1 MRKLTLYIMKRM
13 VFNFV
18 VLFTLFFLLG
28 AVIDIIVNLDEFNK
42 IAKSISKDGDMF
54 ARIYALIRV
63 AVGFEGP
70 RLFQVFSY
78 LHGVIAIGAM
88 GFTAANMFRSR
99 EFVAIMAAG
108 ISLRKI
114 SMPFIYVIVGISV
127 LALLNQEYMLPRVAP
142 LLLRNHE
149 ESGGKTV
156 SSFSVPFTPD
166 QSGALLLSP
175 SLNPETGVMEE
186 PSFLERDKNGRM
198 VRQVRALRAVWDTET
213 HSGWILEEGRA
224 VLISF
229 DESTG
234 QAATSLPVKVEFYET
249 ELSPYILTLHRY
261 GQYVGML
268 GISQLN
274 NMLNAVGSF
283 DEPMLRRHWYSRFA
297 LIALN
302 ILAMMIV
309 IPFFV
314 TKDAVVVSRQAIKC
328 GGIALT
334 ILFGGMV
341 VMLMPMEGVSAV
353 VSVFLPA
360 IVLIPIALFRAIMIR
375 T

>member
-1 MRKLTLYIMKRM
+1 MHKLTLYIMKKM

-42 IAKSISKDGDMF
+42 ISKVLSEDGNF
-54 ARIYALIRV
+54 ANRIFVLIRV
-63 AVGFEGP
+63 AIGFEGP
-70 RLFQVFSY
+70 RLFQVFAY

-88 GFTAANMFRSR
+88 GFTAASMLRSR

-108 ISLRKI
+108 ISLRRVAI
-114 SMPFIYVIVGISV
+114 PFIYVIAGISV
-127 LALLNQEYMLPRVAP
+127 LALLNQEYLLPKVAP
-142 LLLRNHE
+142 LLLRNHQ

-156 SSFSVPFTPD
+156 SSFSIPFTPD

-175 SLNPETGVMEE
+175 SLNPETGVMTE
-186 PSFLERDKNGRM
+186 PSFLERDEKGRM
-198 VRQVRALRAVWDTET
+198 VRQIRALSAKWDDVT
-213 HSGWILEEGRA
+213 SAGWILEEGRA
-224 VLISF
+224 VQITF
-229 DESTG
+229 DEATG
-234 QAATSLPVKVEFYET
+234 QAATSLPQSVAYYET

-268 GISQLN
+268 SIAQLN
-274 NMLNAVGSF
+274 MMLNAAVTF
-283 DEPMLRRHWYSRFA
+283 DQPMLRRHLYSRFA
-297 LIALN
+297 SIALN
-302 ILAMMIV
+302 LLSMMIM

-314 TKDAVVVSRQAIKC
+314 TKDTVLVSRQAIKS
-328 GGIALT
+328 GAIAMT
-334 ILFGGMV
+334 ILFGGMF
-341 VMLMPMEGVSAV
+341 VMLMPMEGIPSM

-360 IVLIPIALFRAIMIR
+360 IVLVPIALFRWVTIR